1 MRNLGILI
9 ALVLVSNIAFSAT
22 VSGTAFEWFSFEA
35 VKDIIVEIDTT
46 PNQTLVSPD
55 GSYSFDV
62 NPGTYTLT
70 AQYFENNLLVYEAS
84 ETVVIEEDGNFTI
97 DLLMF
102 PALGSDEFLLNDF
115 NELDAS
121 IEVLEPVYNLPQII
135 GGVILVVIA
144 FVLILFGA
152 RKITSSVTGL
162 ETERISLEE
171 KYSKIPKEMAKA
183 LEEKPVEKPE
193 KLDKELQEVLSI
205 LKKYGG
211 RLTQKDL
218 RDKLPH
224 GEAKASL
231 LIAEL
236 VEMGKIKKF
245 KQGRGN
251 VLVLKD

>member
-1 MRNLGILI
+1 
-9 ALVLVSNIAFSAT
+9 
-22 VSGTAFEWFSFEA
+22 
-35 VKDIIVEIDTT
+35 
-46 PNQTLVSPD
+46 
-55 GSYSFDV
+55 
-62 NPGTYTLT
+62 
-70 AQYFENNLLVYEAS
+70 
-84 ETVVIEEDGNFTI
+84 
-97 DLLMF
+97 MF

-121 IEVLEPVYNLPQII
+121 IEVLEPVYNFPQII
-135 GGVILVVIA
+135 GGIILVVIA

-171 KYSKIPKEMAKA
+171 KYSKIQREMAKA
-183 LEEKPVEKPE
+183 LEEGEVEKPKTEIKKSSPKKAVAKPE
-193 KLDKELQEVLSI
+193 KLGKELQEVLSI

-236 VEMGKIKKF
+236 VEMDKIKKF

-251 VLVLKD
+251 VLVLRE